1 MLADLASGGKLTA
14 GGQRVAH
21 TAIVVVGAADEA
33 LAALLALMRDQIAM
47 TTRLGA
53 HGALP
58 HLEVGLVVGGAL
70 GVHALLVGLLA
81 ERLALDARRAALG
94 AHGGL
99 TLERAHLHAAR
110 HGIGH
115 IAVGPTHAADKAAAR
130 LGTRLHD
137 EVLAARGAGAHAGI
151 GGDGV
156 RDGLTQIVL
165 VLDERVEHACEQGAG
180 VIHDVLLRIG
190 ALGDLGHI
198 GIELGGHV
206 GRGDARRE
214 LRERVDDG
222 DAELAGLDGVVL
234 EVAHRIEA
242 LDDARARR
250 LGAQAA
256 LFHLLDEL
264 ALAVARGRLGLLG
277 LELDVAHVDDV
288 ALGQRGQLLVALEA
302 IRVGLAEAGLH
313 QHVAAG
319 GERFAADIDGQLGV
333 LDGRRPHERRQ
344 EATGDEVVE
353 LELTA
358 VERGGIA
365 LAGGMDRRVVGG
377 LDLAARRRE
386 RAGEDLLAHGRERRG
401 AGGQATHDALDVQ
414 RLGIHRVIDTGIG
427 NETAHVEGLG
437 DAHGARGADALGRRG
452 RLQRG
457 GVERHRRL
465 LLAAALGHSGYG
477 TGGRPLDM
485 RVRRLGS
492 RLIREAR
499 RGVGDLELLVG
510 GFAKPSDLPV
520 ILRHEGH
527 ALALALDHQGERG
540 GLDAAGGAHIAKA
553 AELGEREVAREDRAP
568 NEVDVLAGLAGVG
581 QILVE
586 IDQVGEGLGDLA
598 LDEGGVAGAAR
609 GQLRGHLADHVEG
622 IRTDELALAVEVRGD
637 DDLVGLFGEVLE
649 DADDLLLRGV
659 LDNRRPR
666 EVRQA
671 LDLPAL
677 DVNAIGKEGLALGV
691 IRRAGKAVGHTGGQD
706 LAVLGQAVPAHLLVE
721 KDLVGEIRREDMA
734 GQAH

>member
-1 MLADLASGGKLTA
+1 
-14 GGQRVAH
+14 
-21 TAIVVVGAADEA
+21 
-33 LAALLALMRDQIAM
+33 MRDQIAM

-53 HGALP
+53 HGALA

-94 AHGGL
+94 AYGGL
-99 TLERAHLHAAR
+99 ALERAHFHAGG
-110 HGIGH
+110 HGIGY

-130 LGTRLHD
+130 LGARLHD
-137 EVLAARGAGAHAGI
+137 EVFAARGAGAHAGV

-156 RDGLTQIVL
+156 RDRLAQIVL
-165 VLDERVEHACEQGAG
+165 VLDERIEHAGEQGAG
-180 VIHDVLLRIG
+180 VVHHVLLRVG
-190 ALGDLGHI
+190 ALGDLGHV

-234 EVAHRIEA
+234 EIAHRVQA

-313 QHVAAG
+313 QHITAG
-319 GERFAADIDGQLGV
+319 GERLAADIDGQLGV
-333 LDGRRPHERRQ
+333 LDGGGPHERRQ
-344 EATGDEVVE
+344 KTAGNEVVE
-353 LELTA
+353 LELAA

-365 LAGGMDRRVVGG
+365 LASGMDRRVVGG
-377 LDLAARRRE
+377 LDLAARRCE

-414 RLGIHRVIDTGIG
+414 RLGIHRVIDTGVG
-427 NETAHVEGLG
+427 DETAHVEGLG
-437 DAHGARGADALGRRG
+437 DAHGARGADALSRRC

-477 TGGRPLDM
+477 TGGRPLDV
-485 RVRRLGS
+485 RERRLGS
-492 RLIREAR
+492 RLVREAR
-499 RGVGDLELLVG
+499 RGVGDLELLAG

-520 ILRHEGH
+520 ILGHKGH
-527 ALALALDHQGERG
+527 ALALTLDHQGERG
-540 GLDAAGGAHIAKA
+540 GLDTTGGAHVAKA
-553 AELGEREVAREDRAP
+553 AELGEREVAREDGAP
-568 NEVDVLAGLAGVG
+568 NEIDVLAGLAGVG
-581 QILVE
+581 QVLVE
-586 IDQVGEGLGDLA
+586 LDQVGKGLGDLT

-609 GQLRGHLADHVEG
+609 GQLRGHLANHVEG
-622 IRTDELALAVEVRGD
+622 VRTDELTLAVEVRGD

-659 LDNRRPR
+659 LDDRRPR

-671 LDLPAL
+671 LDLPTL
-677 DVNAIGKEGLALGV
+677 DVDAVGKEGLALGV
-691 IRRAGKAVGHTGGQD
+691 VRRAGEAVGHAGGQN

-721 KDLVGEIRREDMA
+721 KNLVGEIRCEDVA